1 MSDLINW
8 FQMVLSES
16 NFNINYQS
24 NLISIKSNFIN
35 NLIIFLSKGKK
46 TLHFL
51 KLSHL
56 KGEMIKTKDSYS
68 KVKK

>member
-8 FQMVLSES
+8 YQMVLSES

-35 NLIIFLSKGKK
+35 NLIIFYQREKNPQHS
-46 TLHFL
+46 L

-56 KGEMIKTKDSYS
+56 KGEMIKTKESYS